1 MASALRAPDGV
12 AEPAA
17 LLWTDADGQWRPL
30 IPTLSK
36 VIPQLYVLGP
46 YAPDDRQG
54 PVIWL
59 KCIVERTLP
68 DVSPAPCVIPIL
80 YLPNVS
86 RQELRAGGD
95 CPADLQP
102 LIELLYRGAV
112 WHQRNGRDWTV
123 DAFLVSEDGL
133 GLDVAKDSRT
143 HGAILRSLALLAPEP
158 LAGLRGRRLEADD
171 FDRLAIGD
179 PVRDLLSWISDADGF
194 QARCD
199 AGRWATFRDICSR
212 EFEFA
217 PENDCT
223 QAAADGN
230 VAHHGSRSRQWCEF
244 QGACA
249 AAGWRPAVVAGGSR
263 SGIARNPGA
272 GNFALGVCCKLAL

>member
-1 MASALRAPDGV
+1 MTAPAPKTLLDTLQASMAAALRAPDGV

-30 IPTLSK
+30 IQTLSK

-46 YAPDDRQG
+46 YAPDERQG

-59 KCIVERTLP
+59 KCVVERTLP
-68 DVSPAPCVIPIL
+68 DVSPAPGVIPIL
-80 YLPNVS
+80 YLPSIS

-95 CPADLQP
+95 CPLDLQP
-102 LIELLYRGAV
+102 LIELQYRGAV

-133 GLDVAKDSRT
+133 GLDIAKDSRT
-143 HGAILRSLALLAPEP
+143 HGAILRSLPLLGPEP

-194 QARCD
+194 Q
-199 AGRWATFRDICSR
+199 
-212 EFEFA
+212 
-217 PENDCT
+217 
-223 QAAADGN
+223 
-230 VAHHGSRSRQWCEF
+230 VRS
-244 QGACA
+244 
-249 AAGWRPAVVAGGSR
+249 
-263 SGIARNPGA
+263 
-272 GNFALGVCCKLAL
+272 